1 MKFCRV
7 FLTIFDLRIKIFMR
21 VFWRL
26 LLFELLSLFSIT
38 VKNSM
43 YFIHLSS
50 EVLCWHLSN
59 YWSKSHTVCYQYM
72 RCTFLPQQRT
82 LSRIEKVCVKYI
94 LQLLRK
100 RLNLVM
106 YQESLS
112 MGILKYRNCRT
123 KKMSGKSRQDL
134 CNFYWKQLLA
144 LNVA

>member
-7 FLTIFDLRIKIFMR
+7 FLTIFDLRIKFLWES
-21 VFWRL
+21 FDGC
-26 LLFELLSLFSIT
+26 FSLS
-38 VKNSM
+38 
-43 YFIHLSS
+43 YFHFFQLQSKIACTSYIYHRKFFVDTS
-50 EVLCWHLSN
+50 SN

-123 KKMSGKSRQDL
+123 KKMSGKSRKDL